1 MEDLAHKLVHPYQCT
16 QVPCLLTIDGFY
28 RVLDRED
35 SASIPWLSTK
45 ASVSLVS
52 NSKIVG
58 EHHPKFPRARRT
70 FLPLS
75 CSDSGNA
82 FHSGGSYLTQRRGS
96 GRGGGREKRK
106 HPGFGGPRGI
116 FAPFG
121 PYFPI
126 ASPAGNSLPRS
137 YCISP
142 PVGASKIVSPS
153 KEKAAVTFADH
164 TRLRMGWELVLK
176 RQDLATLVPPRWPR
190 YRSTERS
197 YACCQVVPLFLG
209 GKGVDFWAVGPVTTT
224 TPSKFIACYAC
235 YD

>member
-1 MEDLAHKLVHPYQCT
+1 MVIFDGEMEDLAHKLVHPYQCT

-58 EHHPKFPRARRT
+58 EHHPKFPRARTT

-96 GRGGGREKRK
+96 GRGGERK
-106 HPGFGGPRGI
+106 MKTSRIWRTSWNF
-116 FAPFG
+116 
-121 PYFPI
+121 
-126 ASPAGNSLPRS
+126 RS
-137 YCISP
+137 
-142 PVGASKIVSPS
+142 
-153 KEKAAVTFADH
+153 F
-164 TRLRMGWELVLK
+164 R
-176 RQDLATLVPPRWPR
+176 
-190 YRSTERS
+190 
-197 YACCQVVPLFLG
+197 PLFPNRESGRQFSPQIVLYLPASRS
-209 GKGVDFWAVGPVTTT
+209 F
-224 TPSKFIACYAC
+224 
-235 YD
+235 